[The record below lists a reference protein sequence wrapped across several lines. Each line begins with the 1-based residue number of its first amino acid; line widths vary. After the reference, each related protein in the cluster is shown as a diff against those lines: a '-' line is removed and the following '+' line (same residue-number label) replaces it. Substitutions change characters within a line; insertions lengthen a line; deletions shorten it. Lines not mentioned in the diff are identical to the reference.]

1 MPCYEPPTEGEAF
14 GKQHLPAVLC
24 QLIKRIGL
32 DTVLKTFDWKEAGID
47 PDGFLAWWKEH
58 EERDARRN
66 RLQLNAKPE
75 APRDWVFRVVI
86 EGRPDQYAMDVNEA
100 WRMVGRR
107 RNNAEWVVYDRKGV
121 QHPHFFS
128 I

>member
-1 MPCYEPPTEGEAF
+1 MPCYNPPTEGEDF
-14 GKQHLPAVLC
+14 GKNHLPAVLC
-24 QLIKRIGL
+24 QMVRKFGL
-32 DTVLKTFDWKEAGID
+32 HEIMTKLDWKEAGVD

-58 EERDARRN
+58 EDRDAKRADGAN
-66 RLQLNAKPE
+66 HAVEPNG
-75 APRDWVFRVVI
+75 WVFRVVI
-86 EGRPDQYAMDVNEA
+86 EGRSDQFAMDVNEA